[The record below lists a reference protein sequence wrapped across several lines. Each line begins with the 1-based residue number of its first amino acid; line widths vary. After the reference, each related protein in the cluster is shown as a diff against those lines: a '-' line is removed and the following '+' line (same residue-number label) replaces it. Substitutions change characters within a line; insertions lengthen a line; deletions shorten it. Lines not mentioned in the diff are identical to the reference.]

1 MMKDRR
7 TLLLKYGITAAVG
20 GFMAWSVLDLHGF
33 ALAETLADRYRILA
47 DAFTIPGVILLL
59 SGVLVLIANEGMF
72 EGISYVVSYAVKM
85 LIPGVSK
92 EQERYADYVE
102 RRREKGPVKGIGF
115 LFVTGGVFMAAALLF
130 VALFYSVY

>member
-1 MMKDRR
+1 MKNGR
-7 TLLLKYGITAAVG
+7 TLLLKYGITAAIG
-20 GFMAWSVLDLHGF
+20 GSMAWSVLDLHGF
-33 ALAETLADRYRILA
+33 TQAQTLADKYRILA
-47 DAFTIPGVILLL
+47 DAFTIPGVVILL

-72 EGISYVVSYAVKM
+72 EGISYAVSYAVKM

-130 VALFYSVY
+130 IALFYSVY